1 MYLHTFVN
9 LIDNKKLL
17 CYTVKCISVDIIGES
32 QAMFDL
38 VSMGELLVD
47 FTEIGYSQNN
57 MRLFEQNPGGAVANV
72 VCAAARLG
80 IRTAFLGKVGNDS
93 HGRFLAAVLD
103 NEGVDTSGLVFTDNV
118 FTTLAFVSLLKNGE
132 REFSFARKPGADTC
146 IKVSEL
152 KSEILT
158 SCKVFH
164 VGSLSMTD
172 EPAREATLHAV
183 LTAKQAGAYISY
195 DPNYRASL
203 WKSEADAREQMRSL
217 LPYADFIKL
226 SEEEADLL
234 TGCTKPEKALDVLL
248 ENGAVI
254 AVVTLGAKGA
264 ILGVDGAHT
273 MIPAFPVEQPV
284 DTTGAGDAFWGAF
297 LYRIISEDALAN
309 QKANRLTEY
318 IRFANAAAAL
328 CIGKRGGIPAM
339 PYLHQINEF
348 LSGVK

>member
-1 MYLHTFVN
+1 
-9 LIDNKKLL
+9 
-17 CYTVKCISVDIIGES
+17 
-32 QAMFDL
+32 MFDL

-47 FTEIGYSQNN
+47 FTESGYSQNN

-72 VCAAARLG
+72 LCASARLG
-80 IRTAFLGKVGNDS
+80 LKTAFLGKVGNDS
-93 HGRFLAAVLD
+93 HGRFLADALD
-103 NEGVDTSGLVFTDNV
+103 DEGVDTSGLVFTDDV

-146 IKVSEL
+146 IRVSEL
-152 KSEILT
+152 KTEILT

-183 LTAKQAGAYISY
+183 LAAKQAGAYISY

-203 WKSEADAREQMRSL
+203 WKSEIEARKQMRSL

-234 TGCTKPEKALDVLL
+234 TGYTEPEKALDVLL
-248 ENGAVI
+248 ENDADI

-264 ILGVDGAHT
+264 ILGIDGVRT
-273 MIPAFPVEQPV
+273 LIPAFPTERLT

-297 LYRIISEDALAN
+297 LYRIIREDKVTN
-309 QKANRLTEY
+309 QKASILTEY

-339 PYLHQINEF
+339 PYLYQINEF
-348 LSGVK
+348 IDRVK